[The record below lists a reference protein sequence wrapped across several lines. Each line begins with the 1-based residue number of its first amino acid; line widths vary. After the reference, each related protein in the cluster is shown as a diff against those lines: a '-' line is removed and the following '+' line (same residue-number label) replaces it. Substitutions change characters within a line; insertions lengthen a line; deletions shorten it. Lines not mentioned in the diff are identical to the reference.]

1 MRKKHTL
8 FLFIPPG
15 SLKPQDLGGQQ
26 CSVVKCLSA
35 GSKAVPCQRNPLLET
50 TPVAIS
56 QAARHILTEEV

>member
-1 MRKKHTL
+1 MRKSTHYFSL
-8 FLFIPPG
+8 SPPG